1 MKIRKRILSS
11 IVVLLILPGTLSTTV
26 IAAAPGVSVDESAY
40 VNLNYYG
47 IPTNINI
54 VKSLSLN
61 GNKQFTDYGEYEKVT
76 NMSNN
81 VVPTMKD
88 GAISWNLNN
97 YNGKFYYEC
106 TPKKGTVV
114 LPWNVDVSYSL
125 NGTPIDAS
133 KLAGA
138 SGLVQVDVKV
148 TPNTKADIYYRN
160 NMLLQMQ
167 TIVDMSKAS
176 NVDAPGAQVQTI
188 GNKKIIVFAALPG
201 EKDTFTL
208 RIGTNSFETDGILL
222 TMVPGTLKQMQ
233 DVKDLKEDIDTF
245 RDSVNSI
252 YDSTNALL
260 QTAENMESGL
270 SQAQSGLSSLDRANS
285 NISASKD
292 SSFAKSETALADLS
306 NIAANTA
313 AMIPHIGEGENA
325 IEDLNY
331 DLNAMTKTIESTK
344 TELEQYKTS
353 IKNVQDD
360 ITKLRNVVK
369 DVNSKSD
376 ERDDL
381 LQRTKSDIK
390 DMQTDL
396 DDLSDSSADLSSKLS
411 TISSDISTLSDA
423 MKNVESEFSEFYGKY
438 SQIIESD
445 ETLKT
450 LCDNIQRMLSY
461 VDSTLSDLAAPC
473 DSASELLSVISDIS
487 ENGKDYLSTANKS
500 ISLLEDYFED
510 FHKANK
516 ITDKMLGE
524 QEKILSTTSS
534 MLTKSETLIDNVSAI
549 NDTANKYESS
559 SIKALQDTETLLESM
574 VKGLNSS
581 QDFLNDFESTLKNN
595 SDDISQGNSDT
606 LKGLIGV
613 LKQSLEGIKTTPTM
627 RKANDSIKS
636 TTDKEIDKFEN
647 ENRLLYLDPEAELIS
662 FTSSKNSSPRSIQ
675 VIMRTQEIS
684 KDSGNNNIANADLD
698 EKDKGVL
705 YRIARVFIELKQ
717 AVVSIFSN
725 INQ

>member
-1 MKIRKRILSS
+1 MTIRKRILSS
-11 IVVLLILPGTLSTTV
+11 ILALLILIGIVSSTAV
-26 IAAAPGVSVDESAY
+26 ASAPGVSVDESAY

-61 GNKQFTDYGEYEKVT
+61 GNQQFTDYGEYEKVT

-81 VVPTMKD
+81 VVPTIKA
-88 GAISWNLNN
+88 GAISWNLKN
-97 YNGKFYYEC
+97 YKGPFYYEC

-138 SGLVQVDVKV
+138 SGLVQMDVKV

-201 EKDTFTL
+201 GKDTFTL

-245 RDSVNSI
+245 RDSVDSI

-260 QTAENMESGL
+260 QTTENMESGL

-306 NIAANTA
+306 KITANTA
-313 AMIPHIGEGENA
+313 AMIPHINEGENA

-331 DLNAMTKTIESTK
+331 DLNDMTKTIESTK
-344 TELEQYKTS
+344 SELEQYKTS
-353 IKNVQDD
+353 IKNVWDD
-360 ITKLRNVVK
+360 ITALRAVVK

-376 ERDDL
+376 KRDEL

-396 DDLSDSSADLSSKLS
+396 DDLSDSSADLSSKIS
-411 TISSDISTLSDA
+411 TISSDISTLSNS
-423 MKNVESEFSEFYGKY
+423 MKSVESEFSEFYGKY

-450 LCDNIQRMLSY
+450 LCDNVQIMLSY
-461 VDSTLSDLAAPC
+461 VDSTLLDLAETC
-473 DSASELLSVISDIS
+473 DSTSELLKVTSDIS

-510 FHKANK
+510 FDKANK

-534 MLTKSETLIDNVSAI
+534 MLIKGETLIDNVSAI

-595 SDDISQGNSDT
+595 SDDISHGNSDT
-606 LKGLIGV
+606 LKGLISV
-613 LKQSLEGIKTTPTM
+613 LKQSLDGIKITPTM

-662 FTSSKNSSPRSIQ
+662 FTSSKNPSPRSIQ

-684 KDSGNNNIANADLD
+684 KDSGNDNIANADSD
-698 EKDKGVL
+698 DKDKGVL

>member
-11 IVVLLILPGTLSTTV
+11 IVVLLILPGTLSTTA

-138 SGLVQVDVKV
+138 SGLVQIDVKV

-188 GNKKIIVFAALPG
+188 GNKKIILFAALPG

-252 YDSTNALL
+252 YDST
-260 QTAENMESGL
+260 
-270 SQAQSGLSSLDRANS
+270 DR
-285 NISASKD
+285 
-292 SSFAKSETALADLS
+292 KS
-306 NIAANTA
+306 
-313 AMIPHIGEGENA
+313 
-325 IEDLNY
+325 
-331 DLNAMTKTIESTK
+331 
-344 TELEQYKTS
+344 
-353 IKNVQDD
+353 
-360 ITKLRNVVK
+360 VV
-369 DVNSKSD
+369 
-376 ERDDL
+376 
-381 LQRTKSDIK
+381 
-390 DMQTDL
+390 
-396 DDLSDSSADLSSKLS
+396 
-411 TISSDISTLSDA
+411 
-423 MKNVESEFSEFYGKY
+423 
-438 SQIIESD
+438 
-445 ETLKT
+445 
-450 LCDNIQRMLSY
+450 
-461 VDSTLSDLAAPC
+461 
-473 DSASELLSVISDIS
+473 
-487 ENGKDYLSTANKS
+487 
-500 ISLLEDYFED
+500 
-510 FHKANK
+510 
-516 ITDKMLGE
+516 
-524 QEKILSTTSS
+524 
-534 MLTKSETLIDNVSAI
+534 
-549 NDTANKYESS
+549 
-559 SIKALQDTETLLESM
+559 
-574 VKGLNSS
+574 
-581 QDFLNDFESTLKNN
+581 
-595 SDDISQGNSDT
+595 
-606 LKGLIGV
+606 
-613 LKQSLEGIKTTPTM
+613 
-627 RKANDSIKS
+627 
-636 TTDKEIDKFEN
+636 
-647 ENRLLYLDPEAELIS
+647 
-662 FTSSKNSSPRSIQ
+662 
-675 VIMRTQEIS
+675 
-684 KDSGNNNIANADLD
+684 
-698 EKDKGVL
+698 
-705 YRIARVFIELKQ
+705 
-717 AVVSIFSN
+717 
-725 INQ
+725 